1 MRKKGKGKGKVKV
14 KVKLRNVLRENG
26 FVEGYKK

>member
-1 MRKKGKGKGKVKV
+1 MRKKGKGKGKIKV